1 MRISSAIC
9 SVLLIAIVIQLF
21 LYILEKKY
29 NLKLVKFH
37 FFIVSKSVILS
48 TFGSVIV
55 SMVVHF
61 YKWENY
67 NISQIVLITILLGG
81 VSVISVSDHK
91 EKIVPNFLIGYLI
104 VVWLIIVFVSV
115 ILDFTEGIELVIQ
128 GTGGAAISGIM
139 FLACYL
145 LSKKQLGAGDVKLAV
160 TMGMYLGVPL
170 ALSAFL
176 FGSVLCCVHSL
187 IRVARKKLT
196 WKDSV
201 PMVPYFM
208 IGLWLILLIA

>member
-115 ILDFTEGIELVIQ
+115 ILDFTEGIEL
-128 GTGGAAISGIM
+128 
-139 FLACYL
+139 L
-145 LSKKQLGAGDVKLAV
+145 
-160 TMGMYLGVPL
+160 
-170 ALSAFL
+170 
-176 FGSVLCCVHSL
+176 
-187 IRVARKKLT
+187 
-196 WKDSV
+196 
-201 PMVPYFM
+201 
-208 IGLWLILLIA
+208 

>member
-37 FFIVSKSVILS
+37 FFIVS
-48 TFGSVIV
+48 
-55 SMVVHF
+55 
-61 YKWENY
+61 KWENY

-139 FLACYL
+139 FLAC
-145 LSKKQLGAGDVKLAV
+145 
-160 TMGMYLGVPL
+160 
-170 ALSAFL
+170 
-176 FGSVLCCVHSL
+176 
-187 IRVARKKLT
+187 
-196 WKDSV
+196 
-201 PMVPYFM
+201 
-208 IGLWLILLIA
+208 

>member
-1 MRISSAIC
+1 
-9 SVLLIAIVIQLF
+9 
-21 LYILEKKY
+21 
-29 NLKLVKFH
+29 
-37 FFIVSKSVILS
+37 
-48 TFGSVIV
+48 
-55 SMVVHF
+55 
-61 YKWENY
+61 
-67 NISQIVLITILLGG
+67 
-81 VSVISVSDHK
+81 
-91 EKIVPNFLIGYLI
+91 
-104 VVWLIIVFVSV
+104 
-115 ILDFTEGIELVIQ
+115 
-128 GTGGAAISGIM
+128 M
-139 FLACYL
+139 FLVCYL